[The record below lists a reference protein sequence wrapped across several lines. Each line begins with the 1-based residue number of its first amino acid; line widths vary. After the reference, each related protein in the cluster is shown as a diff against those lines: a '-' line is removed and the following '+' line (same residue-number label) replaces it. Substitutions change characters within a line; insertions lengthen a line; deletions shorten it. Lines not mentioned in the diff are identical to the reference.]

1 MQDNI
6 SEIYV
11 FIITGI
17 LLFGIL
23 AGFIIFFVITYYKKQ
38 QENAREKH
46 LLQTK
51 FNEDLLKS
59 TFEIQ
64 EKAFDD
70 ISRELHDNIGQQ
82 LSAASIY
89 LNLLL
94 KEKDNSADSKLQ
106 SCRDI
111 ITGSLQDLRHISQ
124 TLLGEKIR
132 TTGIIHSVQL
142 EIDKIN
148 KLGICTGALKTTNTP
163 VSLDPKK
170 EIILFRIIQE
180 AISNATKHAPGCHI
194 EITIDPQ
201 QDNLRVY
208 IKDNGKGFFPENIIA
223 PGIGLIN
230 MKSRAKTI
238 GASYELKSAEG
249 EGTAIEIILN
259 TESGGKS

>member
-11 FIITGI
+11 FIITAI
-17 LLFGIL
+17 LLFGML

-38 QENAREKH
+38 QENTKEKH

-51 FNEDLLKS
+51 FNEDLLTS
-59 TFEIQ
+59 TIEIQ

-94 KEKDNSADSKLQ
+94 QEKENIDNTKLR

-111 ITGSLQDLRHISQ
+111 VTDSLQDLRHISQ

-132 TTGIIHSVQL
+132 TTGVIHSVQL

-148 KLGICTGALKTTNTP
+148 KLGICTGTLKTTDMP
-163 VSLDPKK
+163 VSLDHKK

-180 AISNATKHAPGCHI
+180 AISNATKHAPGCTI

-201 QDNLRVY
+201 PDSLRVY
-208 IKDNGKGFFPENIIA
+208 IKDNGKGFMPENIQES
-223 PGIGLIN
+223 GIGLIN

-238 GASYELKSAEG
+238 GASYELKSTEG
-249 EGTAIEIILN
+249 VGTTIEICL
-259 TESGGKS
+259 GY

>member
-23 AGFIIFFVITYYKKQ
+23 AGFIIFFIITYYKKQ
-38 QENAREKH
+38 QENAKEKH

-59 TFEIQ
+59 TIEIQ
-64 EKAFDD
+64 EKAFDE

-94 KEKDNSADSKLQ
+94 QEKENAGNEKLR

-111 ITGSLQDLRHISQ
+111 ITDSLQDLRHISQ
-124 TLLGEKIR
+124 TLLGEKVR
-132 TTGIIHSVQL
+132 TSGIIHSVQL

-148 KLGICTGALKTTNTP
+148 KLGICTATLQTTDQP
-163 VSLDPKK
+163 VCLDPKK

-194 EITIDPQ
+194 EISIEPKPGALT
-201 QDNLRVY
+201 VS
-208 IKDNGKGFFPENIIA
+208 IKDNGKGFFPENMQA

-238 GASYELKSAEG
+238 GASYELKSASE
-249 EGTAIEIILN
+249 EGTAIKIALDY
-259 TESGGKS
+259 